1 MKLTTK
7 QIAAVKQEIGAE
19 PLEEQ
24 NPAMDALRD
33 AFGNHTFY
41 VGVEGLFVLEPAN
54 DPTHPGDPAHLV
66 LVAAWTDEQKNALQ
80 PIPPKASE
88 KVVDLAAGD
97 DATGNAAASEDA

>member
-1 MKLTTK
+1 MKLTSK

-19 PLEEQ
+19 PLEDQ
-24 NPAMDALRD
+24 NPAMGALRD
-33 AFGNHTFY
+33 AFGDHTFY

-54 DPTHPGDPAHLV
+54 DPSHPGDPAQLV

-88 KVVDLAAGD
+88 KVVDLASDNGKSKDGSA
-97 DATGNAAASEDA
+97 